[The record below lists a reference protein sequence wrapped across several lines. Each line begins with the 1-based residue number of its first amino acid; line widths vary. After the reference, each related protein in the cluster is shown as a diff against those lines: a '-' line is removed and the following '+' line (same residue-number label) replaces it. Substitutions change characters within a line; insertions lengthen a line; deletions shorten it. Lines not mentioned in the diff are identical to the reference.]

1 MSIAILFSAYS
12 RLAQQDRKMSAS
24 NKSCE
29 KIFRIVLFF
38 AWQDDNE
45 KGNDLKIFM
54 KRDLYLLI
62 SHQIYYNFRCFFR
75 NWGVRKFMRDQ
86 APHQC
91 DAKNDKDNPG
101 NAIDNMN
108 IVWI

>member
-1 MSIAILFSAYS
+1 LFSAYS

-45 KGNDLKIFM
+45 KGNDLKI
-54 KRDLYLLI
+54 L
-62 SHQIYYNFRCFFR
+62 
-75 NWGVRKFMRDQ
+75 
-86 APHQC
+86 
-91 DAKNDKDNPG
+91 
-101 NAIDNMN
+101 
-108 IVWI
+108 